1 MGYTLKRG
9 EHPIIPVM
17 VFDAAL
23 AQRLAQHL
31 YGSGVLVSGFF
42 YPVVPMGQARVRV
55 QVSAGHTRDQLDRAI
70 AAFAAAAQD
79 LGIGATGA

>member
-1 MGYTLKRG
+1 MKPG

-31 YGSGVLVSGFF
+31 FELGVLVSGFF
-42 YPVVPMGQARVRV
+42 FPVVPIGQARVRV
-55 QVSAGHTRDQLDRAI
+55 QVSAGHTQDQLDRAI
-70 AAFAAAAQD
+70 AAFASAARH
-79 LGIGATGA
+79 LGISA